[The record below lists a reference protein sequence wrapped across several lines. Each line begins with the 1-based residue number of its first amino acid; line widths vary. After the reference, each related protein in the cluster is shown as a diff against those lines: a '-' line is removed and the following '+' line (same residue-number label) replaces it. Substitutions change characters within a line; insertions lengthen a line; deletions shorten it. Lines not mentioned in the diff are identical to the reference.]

1 MPRVIEN
8 KKKEKGPRSS
18 YSTYFIT
25 INTNRKD
32 FDKDKPRSAIQQ
44 IFGNDEIF
52 YALIKGDTSRIDKEY
67 STVQF
72 SAEAGP
78 KTGYI
83 HSHVL
88 IKLKHTTKTH
98 FNIEL
103 LRRILI
109 KELGLT
115 DVHIDVKAF
124 GASDKVLE
132 EYIENQ

>member
-1 MPRVIEN
+1 MPRIVEREN
-8 KKKEKGPRSS
+8 KPKGTRSS
-18 YSTYFIT
+18 YSTFFIT

-32 FDKDKPRSAIQQ
+32 YDKAKLKSAIGQ
-44 IFGNDEIF
+44 IFGRDDIF
-52 YALIKGDTSRIDKEY
+52 YALIKGDTSRIDKDY

-78 KTGYI
+78 KTGFV

-88 IKLKHTTKTH
+88 IKLKHNTKTH

-103 LRRILI
+103 LRKILI

-115 DVHIDVKAF
+115 DVHIDVKAL

-132 EYIENQ
+132 EYIETQ

>member
-1 MPRVIEN
+1 MPRVIEP
-8 KKKEKGPRSS
+8 KQKDKGPRSS

-32 FDKDKPRSAIQQ
+32 YDKEKLRNALTQ
-44 IFGNDEIF
+44 IFGRDDIF
-52 YALIKGDTSRIDKEY
+52 YALIKGDTSKIDKDY

-98 FNIEL
+98 FNVDL
-103 LRRILI
+103 LRKILI

-115 DVHIDVKAF
+115 DVHIDIKGF

-132 EYIENQ
+132 QYIENQ